1 MEGKCASSL
10 ETRFVA
16 IWGSLV
22 LAIVAGAMIPFQ
34 AGVNVQLATWIGGP
48 IRAAL
53 VSFVV
58 GTLALLAL
66 ALAFTRGM
74 PSGAKLA
81 EMPWWLWLGGFVGA
95 LYVYGSIVTAPRLG
109 AVTLVAAIIAG
120 QLLASVVIDQYGW
133 VGFEEHPVTPG
144 RLVGLVL
151 LAAGVAL
158 VRIF

>member
-1 MEGKCASSL
+1 
-10 ETRFVA
+10 
-16 IWGSLV
+16 
-22 LAIVAGAMIPFQ
+22 
-34 AGVNVQLATWIGGP
+34 
-48 IRAAL
+48 

-58 GTLALLAL
+58 GMLALLAL

-81 EMPWWLWLGGFVGA
+81 EMAWWLWLGGFVGA